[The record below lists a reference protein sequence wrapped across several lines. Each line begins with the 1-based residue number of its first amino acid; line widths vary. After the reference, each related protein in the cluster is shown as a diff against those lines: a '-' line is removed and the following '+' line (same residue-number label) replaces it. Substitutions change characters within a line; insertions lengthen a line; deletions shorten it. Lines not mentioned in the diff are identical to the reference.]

1 MPALP
6 QLDLNWFAVLA
17 AALSAFALG
26 GLWYGPLFKK
36 AWCREAGIDP
46 DAAPSH
52 PGRIFATAFVCSL
65 LAALVFASLLPP
77 AASVADGFGIG
88 FVVGLFFVS
97 MSFGINYAFAGR
109 SLKLWMID
117 SGYHIVQ
124 FIAYGVI
131 LAAWR

>member
-1 MPALP
+1 MNVP
-6 QLDLNWFAVLA
+6 LDQVNWLAIA
-17 AALSAFALG
+17 AATASSFVLG
-26 GLWYGPLFKK
+26 GLWYGPLFKR

-46 DAAPSH
+46 DAKPAH
-52 PGRIFATAFVCSL
+52 AGRVFATAIVCAL
-65 LAALVFASLLPP
+65 LSATIFAALMPP
-77 AASVADGFGIG
+77 QAGAVDGFGVG

-124 FIAYGVI
+124 FVLYGVI
-131 LAAWR
+131 LGAWK